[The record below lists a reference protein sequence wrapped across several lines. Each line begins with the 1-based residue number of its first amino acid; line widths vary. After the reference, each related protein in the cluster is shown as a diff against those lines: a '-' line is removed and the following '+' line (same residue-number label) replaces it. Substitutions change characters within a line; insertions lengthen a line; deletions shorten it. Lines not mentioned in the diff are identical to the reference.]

1 VSAGLRHRLAEVL
14 RSGHGSLRV
23 RMTLA
28 GVAALTLGICLTTLL
43 LVQRA
48 EHDTLR
54 DQRERELQETA
65 RIAAVLSNRVV
76 ELQNMLRI
84 AAGQLDDAT
93 LQDSTALLH
102 FMQGK
107 AALRSQFSHMAAI
120 TPDGQVRMYAER
132 EDVRPLSLDLGQ
144 QPYFRQTLAEGRP
157 IVSEVQPSR
166 VVDEPAV
173 VLTYPL
179 RGPGGVYGVI
189 AGAVRLSSGA
199 LLAHA
204 AQYLDEEDQ
213 AALLVV
219 SDTQGRIL
227 AHPDGHRVMSRMQD
241 DPQLAAAWNGWQ
253 QLRSPQEP
261 SGVSVALPGT
271 LASTAAVAGPDW
283 LVWRLLPEAFV
294 LRPLHAARQQALM
307 GALFMVLATSLVLL
321 ALVDGLLRPMRQLKD
336 RAQSLFDPGQDP
348 HAGWPACG
356 GEIGRLTRVLRKVGI
371 ERAQL
376 EAVNAGLLGRLES
389 VMAAAPVGIALTR
402 QGRFELVNAELCR
415 LFGREPWEL
424 QDAPMALA
432 GLADTPQRP
441 LLQFVERAFATGQA
455 YHGEWQFERAD
466 GLRFWAV
473 LHARREHADDPDSG
487 VIWTV
492 ADHSAQVAAR
502 EQLEWSARHD
512 PLTRLS
518 NRIELER
525 RLQQVFAAPAP
536 VLPAALVAIDLDRFK
551 PINDHAG
558 HAAGDAMLQAVAK
571 ALLGCLRPG
580 DLAVRLGG
588 DEFVLLLARCD
599 AEEALAIAHRAC
611 AAVDH
616 LALPWEGQRLHV
628 GASAGVA
635 MLEEGMTQPHHWM
648 RAADQAC
655 YAVKRH
661 GRGHARLATGKAP
674 ALTA

>member
-1 VSAGLRHRLAEVL
+1 V
-14 RSGHGSLRV
+14 
-23 RMTLA
+23 
-28 GVAALTLGICLTTLL
+28 
-43 LVQRA
+43 
-48 EHDTLR
+48 
-54 DQRERELQETA
+54 
-65 RIAAVLSNRVV
+65 
-76 ELQNMLRI
+76 
-84 AAGQLDDAT
+84 
-93 LQDSTALLH
+93 
-102 FMQGK
+102 
-107 AALRSQFSHMAAI
+107 
-120 TPDGQVRMYAER
+120 
-132 EDVRPLSLDLGQ
+132 
-144 QPYFRQTLAEGRP
+144 AEGRP
-157 IVSEVQPSR
+157 IVSDVLPSR
-166 VVDEPAV
+166 VVDEPVV

-179 RGPGGVYGVI
+179 RGPCGVYGVI
-189 AGAVRLSSGA
+189 AGAVRLSSSA

-204 AQYLDEEDQ
+204 AQYLDEDDQ

-227 AHPDGHRVMSRMQD
+227 AHPDGRRVMSRMED
-241 DPQLAAAWNGWQ
+241 DPQLAAAWSGWQ
-253 QLRSPQEP
+253 EQRSPLEP

-271 LASTAAVAGPDW
+271 LASTAAVTGPDW

-294 LRPLHAARQQALM
+294 LRPLHAARQQALV
-307 GALFMVLATSLVLL
+307 GALVMVLATSLVLL
-321 ALVDGLLRPMRQLKD
+321 ALVDRLLRPMRQLKG

-348 HAGWPACG
+348 HSGWPACG
-356 GEIGRLTRVLRKVGI
+356 GEIGRLAQVLREVGI

-402 QGRFELVNAELCR
+402 QGRFELINAEFCR
-415 LFGREPWEL
+415 LLGREAWEL
-424 QDAPMALA
+424 HDAPMALA

-441 LLQFVERAFATGQA
+441 LLQFVERAFAAGQA
-455 YHGEWQFERAD
+455 YHGEWQFQRAN
-466 GLRFWAV
+466 GLSFWAV
-473 LHARREHADDPDSG
+473 LHARREHAGDPDSG

-512 PLTRLS
+512 PLTRLA

-525 RLQQVFAAPAP
+525 RLQQVFAARAP
-536 VLPAALVAIDLDRFK
+536 VLPAALVAVDLDRFK
-551 PINDHAG
+551 PINDNAG

-588 DEFVLLLARCD
+588 DEFVLLLARCG

-616 LALPWEGQRLHV
+616 LELPWEGHRLQV

-655 YAVKRH
+655 YAAKRH
-661 GRGHARLATGKAP
+661 GRGHARLARSSWHAVM
-674 ALTA
+674 A